1 MSGPFGLRMI
11 LISGQRGSGELV
23 TAAATILSTTFLT
36 IKPFCTDKTIRKEFL
51 DVVAGFQRREK
62 IYFHDGINEYVKNLG
77 ELGVDMSTT
86 CFFWLALDEEG
97 YSLAREILTA
107 KGEDP
112 DKRVYQTYR
121 KLNRF
126 EYSLQP
132 MPDVYEARVGW
143 FKDFYSNL
151 IPWQTT
157 IRNIQSDLS

>member
-1 MSGPFGLRMI
+1 MSGPFGVRMI
-11 LISGQRGSGELV
+11 MISGQRSSGELV

-51 DVVAGFQRREK
+51 NVVDEFERREK
-62 IYFHDGINEYVKNLG
+62 LYFHDSINSYVKDLG
-77 ELGVDMSTT
+77 EPSIDMSTT

-97 YSLAREILTA
+97 YSLAYEILTT

-112 DKRVYQTYR
+112 NKRVYQTCQ

-126 EYSLQP
+126 DYSLRP
-132 MPDVYEARVGW
+132 MPDVYETRGMW
-143 FKDFYSNL
+143 FKDFYSSL
-151 IPWQTT
+151 IPWQTV